1 MKALTILLSVLLV
14 LSAVAAQTLPLNVEH
29 AQIDNTEILASSVNK
44 LDIERDQDFT
54 LKLEI
59 FASNAA
65 KDVEI
70 RAFISGYE
78 FNDANAISKMLGP
91 FDFAQSTTYIKKMTL
106 TLPDDV
112 DVAQYYLRVVISD
125 RNGEELI
132 YRYTLN
138 VNAPR
143 HMMKVQD
150 IILSTSTVQAGQAL
164 LASIR
169 LENQGQKDESDV
181 KVVLSIPSLGITATN
196 YIAEVQNDKQEET
209 EEMFLRLPKCA
220 EPGVYDL
227 NVEALYNDGHD
238 KATSSAKVT
247 VLENEACKPEPAPV
261 VVVQEA
267 QNKTA
272 EVVPADSTG
281 KVRSALEIILLVLV
295 ALLVIVGLIIGFT
308 RMRGEE

>member
-1 MKALTILLSVLLV
+1 MKALTILFSVLLV
-14 LSAVAAQTLPLNVEH
+14 LSAVAAQTLPLNVEQ
-29 AQIDNTEILASSVNK
+29 AEIDNTEILASSVTK

-54 LKLEI
+54 LKLELY
-59 FASNAA
+59 ASAAA

-78 FNDANAISKMLGP
+78 FNDVNAISEQIGP
-91 FDFAQSTTYIKKMTL
+91 FDFAEGVRYIKKMTL

-125 RNGEELI
+125 RYGEELI

-138 VNAPR
+138 VNTPR
-143 HMMKVQD
+143 HIMKVQD
-150 IILSTSTVQAGQAL
+150 ITLSSSAVQAGQAL
-164 LASIR
+164 LSSVR
-169 LENQGQKDESDV
+169 LENQGQSDESDV
-181 KVVLSIPSLGITATN
+181 KVVLSIPSLSISATD
-196 YIAEVQNDKQEET
+196 YVEEIANDEQEET

-238 KATSSAKVT
+238 KATGSTKVT
-247 VLENEACKPEPAPV
+247 VLENEACNPEPAPV
-261 VVVQEA
+261 VVVQDA

-281 KVRSALEIILLVLV
+281 KVRGALEIILLVLV

>member
-1 MKALTILLSVLLV
+1 MKALTILFSVLLV
-14 LSAVAAQTLPLNVEH
+14 LSAVAALPLNVEQ
-29 AQIDNTEILASSVNK
+29 AEIDNTEILASSVTK

-54 LKLEI
+54 LKLEL
-59 FASNAA
+59 FASAAA

-78 FNDANAISKMLGP
+78 FNDANAISEQIGP
-91 FDFAQSTTYIKKMTL
+91 FDFAEGIRYIKKMTL

-125 RNGEELI
+125 RYGEELI

-143 HMMKVQD
+143 HIMKVQD
-150 IILSTSTVQAGQAL
+150 ITLSSSAVQAGQAL
-164 LASIR
+164 LASVR

-181 KVVLSIPSLGITATN
+181 KVVLSIPSLSISATD
-196 YIAEVQNDKQEET
+196 YVEEIESDEQEET

-238 KATSSAKVT
+238 KATGSTKVT
-247 VLENEACKPEPAPV
+247 VLENEACNPEPAPV
-261 VVVQEA
+261 VIVQDA

-281 KVRSALEIILLVLV
+281 KVRGALEIILLVLV

>member
-1 MKALTILLSVLLV
+1 MKALTILFSVLLV
-14 LSAVAAQTLPLNVEH
+14 LSAVAAQTLPLNVEQ
-29 AQIDNTEILASSVNK
+29 AEIDNTEILASSVTK

-54 LKLEI
+54 LKLELY
-59 FASNAA
+59 ASAAA

-78 FNDANAISKMLGP
+78 FNDVNAISEQIGP
-91 FDFAQSTTYIKKMTL
+91 FDFAEGVRYIKKMTL

-125 RNGEELI
+125 RYGEELI

-143 HMMKVQD
+143 HNMKVQD
-150 IILSTSTVQAGQAL
+150 ITLSSSAAQAGQAL
-164 LASIR
+164 LASVR

-181 KVVLSIPSLGITATN
+181 KVVLSIPSLSISATD
-196 YIAEVQNDKQEET
+196 YVEEIANDEQEET

-238 KATSSAKVT
+238 KATGSTKVT
-247 VLENEACKPEPAPV
+247 VLENEACNPEPAPV
-261 VVVQEA
+261 VVVQDA

-281 KVRSALEIILLVLV
+281 KVRGALEIILLVLV